1 MYQELLLDNKLDVNI
16 KTFGYPNKFI
26 KHGSVEDI
34 EKKYGLDTESI
45 YKYVIN
51 NFKKGN

>member
-1 MYQELLLDNKLDVNI
+1 MFL
-16 KTFGYPNKFI
+16 YPNKFI

-45 YKYVIN
+45 YNYVIN
-51 NFKKGN
+51 NFKKGS